1 MLNVANIN
9 TLTAVE
15 NSIHGYIMENEDGI
29 KVTIPK
35 AEVPGNLKIGDVLD
49 LFVYTGT
56 DNIFLATPLHPKLKV
71 NEFGFLKVKE
81 VNDQGAFL
89 DWGISKDLFVPFSE
103 QAQKMDVGQH
113 YLVYLFIDKINGRPL
128 ASSKTNKFIE
138 RDTLTVVEKDRV
150 EILICEETDL
160 GLKVIINNKHEGV
173 IFHNEIFREI
183 KIGERKTGY
192 IKRIREDRKIDVA
205 LERTGF
211 GRVDP
216 SSRFILD
223 KMKANNGFLALHD
236 GSSPEEIKASLQM
249 SKKTFKKAVGMLYK
263 QRLVRLEKDGVYLA
277 E

>member
-1 MLNVANIN
+1 MLKVASIN
-9 TLTAVE
+9 SLIAVE
-15 NSIHGYIMENEDGI
+15 NTIHGYEMKADDGT
-29 KVTIPK
+29 KVIIPK
-35 AEVPGNLKIGDVLD
+35 AETPGNLKIGDTLE

-56 DNIFLATPLHPKLKV
+56 DNIFLATPLSPKLKV

-81 VNDQGAFL
+81 VNNQGAFL

-103 QAQKMDVGQH
+103 QAQKMEVGEH

-128 ASSKTNKFIE
+128 GSSKVNKFIE

-150 EILICEETDL
+150 EILISEETDL
-160 GLKVIINNKHEGV
+160 GVKVIINNKHEGV
-173 IFHNEIFREI
+173 IFHNEIFRDI
-183 KIGERKTGY
+183 KIGERKVGY
-192 IKRIREDRKIDVA
+192 IKRIRDDRKIDVS

-223 KMKANNGFLALHD
+223 KMKANNGFLGLHD
-236 GSSPEEIKASLQM
+236 GSTPEEIKKSLQM

-263 QRLVRLEKDGVYLA
+263 QRLVRLEKDGVYLV